1 MCSEGRDLG
10 DMFASWE
17 KDVTNGLRISYSSE
31 PDQGW
36 HTPRR
41 AVSHDRGRWY
51 GNCIHESPTR
61 WSERGCSVQIHE
73 QLVNQGYQFEA
84 GPTVQS
90 AQGRSQRDV
99 GRSKNSLW
107 VDVRGHTTAD
117 GAHNADA

>member
-1 MCSEGRDLG
+1 MVEADWYVNCKHEAATGR
-10 DMFASWE
+10 
-17 KDVTNGLRISYSSE
+17 
-31 PDQGW
+31 
-36 HTPRR
+36 
-41 AVSHDRGRWY
+41 
-51 GNCIHESPTR
+51 
-61 WSERGCSVQIHE
+61 SERGCSVQSHE

-84 GPTVQS
+84 GPSSVQN